1 MLSLSDVEAAW
12 RRIAPHIR
20 RTPVIEAE
28 AGVFGQAEPA
38 TLKLELFQHG
48 GSFKPRGAFNNL
60 LSRAV
65 SAAGIAAASGG
76 NHGIA
81 VAHAARALGHKARIF
96 VPEISPK
103 IKVSAIEARG
113 ATVIVGGKLYNDARR
128 ACEAYVAE
136 TGALEVHPFESWETM
151 AGQGTLALEW
161 MEQTPDLDTV
171 LVAVGG
177 GGLIAG
183 MARAF
188 EGRVKVVGVEPEGSR
203 CLHAALEAGRPVEVP
218 VSSIAA
224 DSLGANQCGDHVF
237 EVAQRF
243 VDHVALVSD
252 AAIRAAQL
260 ALWSAMRITAEPGG
274 AAALA
279 ALASGAY
286 KPAKGERVGVLVCG
300 ANGTLETFL

>member
-1 MLSLSDVEAAW
+1 
-12 RRIAPHIR
+12 
-20 RTPVIEAE
+20 
-28 AGVFGQAEPA
+28 
-38 TLKLELFQHG
+38 
-48 GSFKPRGAFNNL
+48 
-60 LSRAV
+60 
-65 SAAGIAAASGG
+65 
-76 NHGIA
+76 
-81 VAHAARALGHKARIF
+81 
-96 VPEISPK
+96 
-103 IKVSAIEARG
+103 
-113 ATVIVGGKLYNDARR
+113 
-128 ACEAYVAE
+128 
-136 TGALEVHPFESWETM
+136 M